1 MSARTDRSR
10 TADRPRAR
18 FLCSTR
24 WFDRLTPLLSDRFRV
39 IRADLLGHGFSTK
52 PDRGYSPE
60 EQARLLGALLSQL
73 GVADP
78 VVVGHSL
85 GADVAI
91 ALIEHGVGVSRLV
104 VVDEAPDYAVAIPS
118 SRNRV
123 LRLPVLGRLLFDR
136 LPTSALRQAIE
147 GFLAPGRSLDSTFDD
162 TSAAIDDVRAVPYAC
177 FLSTQ
182 VEKER
187 FVAERPLDARIS
199 AAGVATLV
207 VFGERDLIFRCRES
221 CERYRAVPGVRAE
234 VLADAG
240 HSPVVED
247 PSRTAEL
254 IPDFIAA

>member
-52 PDRGYSPE
+52 PDRATSRRTRRVCS
-60 EQARLLGALLSQL
+60 AHCFRSS

-85 GADVAI
+85 GADLAI

-104 VVDEAPDYAVAIPS
+104 VVDEAPDYTVAIPS

-254 IPDFIAA
+254 IADFIAA